1 MKSIKPDILS
11 RRQLFPLLGG
21 AVALAAA
28 PNLTSAD
35 PSDRFG
41 KPAAAKARFVY
52 VGTTRF
58 RELLRAVP
66 TRARRRASMYSG

>member
-35 PSDRFG
+35 PSDHRRG
-41 KPAAAKARFVY
+41 ARFAPDSSLEQR
-52 VGTTRF
+52 RF
-58 RELLRAVP
+58 ELSVP
-66 TRARRRASMYSG
+66 P